1 MDLHEN
7 DENGAELRESEK
19 KPDMTRAEFQ
29 DLIKRS
35 QDWIRKLDEYLGKD
49 SSPDRSK

>member
-1 MDLHEN
+1 MDLHEHG
-7 DENGAELRESEK
+7 ENGAELGESEK

-35 QDWIRKLDEYLGKD
+35 QDMIRKLDEYLGKEGG
-49 SSPDRSK
+49 PDRSK